1 MPQFTSCCPA
11 WVKYAE
17 IYHPEIL
24 PNLSTAKSPI
34 GMQGPTIKTYLAKH
48 VWAEKMGIDKKDLV
62 CVSIM
67 PCISKKYEASREEFT
82 VEENPDVDYSLTT
95 RELGR
100 ILKQYNIDF
109 NSLQESEF
117 DSPMGKS
124 TGAADIFGRTGGVM
138 EAASRTLY
146 EWATG
151 TKLEDVDFVPMRGFE
166 EVRVAE
172 VKVGNEVLRLAVVH
186 GLGAARKVVEKIK
199 AGEENFHAVE
209 VMACIRP
216 DVFVLNNN
224 GPIVDRLIDL
234 GKNDVVVAISFN
246 RYSGNTKFAVQI
258 ARDAGAKIISFT
270 DFYTSPIAQ
279 GVDKVIINSVEN
291 FSFYNSYASSMMN
304 IETIVALVSKK
315 NIAANKK
322 RLMKMETYLEQNGEY

>member
-1 MPQFTSCCPA
+1 MKTTIENSSYKSDLTNKDKIILDYILRNKKTACFLTSNEI
-11 WVKYAE
+11 AE
-17 IYHPEIL
+17 LLNVSPSSVVRLSKKIGFENFSAFKKALQMEIAEQEPSL
-24 PNLSTAKSPI
+24 DANEIPYEKIEQYDKLSDIELIKAFRQNVLKNITADISSK
-34 GMQGPTIKTYLAKH
+34 
-48 VWAEKMGIDKKDLV
+48 EDKKFIESAD
-62 CVSIM
+62 I
-67 PCISKKYEASREEFT
+67 ISKAKRVFIVGYRTCAGLAST
-82 VEENPDVDYSLTT
+82 
-95 RELGR
+95 
-100 ILKQYNIDF
+100 
-109 NSLQESEF
+109 
-117 DSPMGKS
+117 
-124 TGAADIFGRTGGVM
+124 FGIM
-138 EAASRTLY
+138 LS
-146 EWATG
+146 
-151 TKLEDVDFVPMRGFE
+151 
-166 EVRVAE
+166 
-172 VKVGNEVLRLAVVH
+172 
-186 GLGAARKVVEKIK
+186 
-199 AGEENFHAVE
+199 
-209 VMACIRP
+209 CIRP

-304 IETIVALVSKK
+304 IETIVALVSIK

>member
-1 MPQFTSCCPA
+1 MKTTIENSSYKSDLTNKDKIILDYILRNKKTACFLTSNEI
-11 WVKYAE
+11 AE
-17 IYHPEIL
+17 LLNVSPSSVVRLSKKIGFENFSVFKKALQMEIAEQEPSL
-24 PNLSTAKSPI
+24 DANEIPYEKIEQYDKLSDIELIKAFRQNVLKNITADISSK
-34 GMQGPTIKTYLAKH
+34 
-48 VWAEKMGIDKKDLV
+48 EDKKFIESAD
-62 CVSIM
+62 I
-67 PCISKKYEASREEFT
+67 ISKAKRVFIVGYRTCAGLAST
-82 VEENPDVDYSLTT
+82 
-95 RELGR
+95 
-100 ILKQYNIDF
+100 
-109 NSLQESEF
+109 
-117 DSPMGKS
+117 
-124 TGAADIFGRTGGVM
+124 FGIM
-138 EAASRTLY
+138 LS
-146 EWATG
+146 
-151 TKLEDVDFVPMRGFE
+151 
-166 EVRVAE
+166 
-172 VKVGNEVLRLAVVH
+172 
-186 GLGAARKVVEKIK
+186 
-199 AGEENFHAVE
+199 
-209 VMACIRP
+209 CIRP

>member
-1 MPQFTSCCPA
+1 MKTTIENSSYKSDLTNKDKIILDYILRNKKTACFLTSNEI
-11 WVKYAE
+11 AE
-17 IYHPEIL
+17 LLNVSPSSVVRLSKKIGFENFSAFKKALQMEIAEQEPSL
-24 PNLSTAKSPI
+24 DANEIPYEKIEQYDKLSDIELIKAFRQNVLKNITADISSK
-34 GMQGPTIKTYLAKH
+34 
-48 VWAEKMGIDKKDLV
+48 EDKKFIESAD
-62 CVSIM
+62 I
-67 PCISKKYEASREEFT
+67 ISKAKRVFIVGYRACVGLAST
-82 VEENPDVDYSLTT
+82 
-95 RELGR
+95 
-100 ILKQYNIDF
+100 
-109 NSLQESEF
+109 
-117 DSPMGKS
+117 
-124 TGAADIFGRTGGVM
+124 FGIM
-138 EAASRTLY
+138 LS
-146 EWATG
+146 
-151 TKLEDVDFVPMRGFE
+151 
-166 EVRVAE
+166 
-172 VKVGNEVLRLAVVH
+172 
-186 GLGAARKVVEKIK
+186 
-199 AGEENFHAVE
+199 
-209 VMACIRP
+209 CIRP

>member
-1 MPQFTSCCPA
+1 MKTTIENSSYKSDLTNKDKIILDYILRNKKTACFLTSNEI
-11 WVKYAE
+11 AE
-17 IYHPEIL
+17 LLNVSPSSVVRLSKKIGFENFSAFKKALQMEIAEQEPSL
-24 PNLSTAKSPI
+24 DANEIPYEKIEQYDKLSDIELIKAFRQNVLKNITADISSK
-34 GMQGPTIKTYLAKH
+34 
-48 VWAEKMGIDKKDLV
+48 EDKKFIESAD
-62 CVSIM
+62 I
-67 PCISKKYEASREEFT
+67 ISKAKRVFIVGYRTCAGLAST
-82 VEENPDVDYSLTT
+82 
-95 RELGR
+95 
-100 ILKQYNIDF
+100 
-109 NSLQESEF
+109 
-117 DSPMGKS
+117 
-124 TGAADIFGRTGGVM
+124 FGIM
-138 EAASRTLY
+138 LS
-146 EWATG
+146 
-151 TKLEDVDFVPMRGFE
+151 
-166 EVRVAE
+166 
-172 VKVGNEVLRLAVVH
+172 
-186 GLGAARKVVEKIK
+186 
-199 AGEENFHAVE
+199 
-209 VMACIRP
+209 CIRP

>member
-1 MPQFTSCCPA
+1 MKTTIENSSYKSDLTNKDKIILDYILRNKKTACFLTSNEI
-11 WVKYAE
+11 AE
-17 IYHPEIL
+17 LLNVSPSSVVRLSKKIGFENFSAFKKALQMEIAEQEPSL
-24 PNLSTAKSPI
+24 DANEIPYEKIEQYDKLSDIELIKAFRQNVLKNITADISSK
-34 GMQGPTIKTYLAKH
+34 
-48 VWAEKMGIDKKDLV
+48 EDKKFIESAD
-62 CVSIM
+62 I
-67 PCISKKYEASREEFT
+67 ISKAKRVFIVGYRTCAGLAST
-82 VEENPDVDYSLTT
+82 
-95 RELGR
+95 
-100 ILKQYNIDF
+100 
-109 NSLQESEF
+109 
-117 DSPMGKS
+117 
-124 TGAADIFGRTGGVM
+124 FGIM
-138 EAASRTLY
+138 LS
-146 EWATG
+146 
-151 TKLEDVDFVPMRGFE
+151 
-166 EVRVAE
+166 
-172 VKVGNEVLRLAVVH
+172 
-186 GLGAARKVVEKIK
+186 
-199 AGEENFHAVE
+199 
-209 VMACIRP
+209 CIRP

-315 NIAANKK
+315 NMAANKK

>member
-1 MPQFTSCCPA
+1 MKTTIENSSYKSDLTNKDKIILDYILRNKKTACFLTSNEI
-11 WVKYAE
+11 AE
-17 IYHPEIL
+17 LLNVSPSSVVRLSKKIGFENFSAFKKALQMEIAEQEPSL
-24 PNLSTAKSPI
+24 DANEIPYEKIEQYDKLSDIKLIKAFRQNVLKNITADISSK
-34 GMQGPTIKTYLAKH
+34 
-48 VWAEKMGIDKKDLV
+48 EDKKFIESAD
-62 CVSIM
+62 I
-67 PCISKKYEASREEFT
+67 ISKAKRVFIVGYRTCAGLAST
-82 VEENPDVDYSLTT
+82 
-95 RELGR
+95 
-100 ILKQYNIDF
+100 
-109 NSLQESEF
+109 
-117 DSPMGKS
+117 
-124 TGAADIFGRTGGVM
+124 FGIM
-138 EAASRTLY
+138 LS
-146 EWATG
+146 
-151 TKLEDVDFVPMRGFE
+151 
-166 EVRVAE
+166 
-172 VKVGNEVLRLAVVH
+172 
-186 GLGAARKVVEKIK
+186 
-199 AGEENFHAVE
+199 
-209 VMACIRP
+209 CIRP